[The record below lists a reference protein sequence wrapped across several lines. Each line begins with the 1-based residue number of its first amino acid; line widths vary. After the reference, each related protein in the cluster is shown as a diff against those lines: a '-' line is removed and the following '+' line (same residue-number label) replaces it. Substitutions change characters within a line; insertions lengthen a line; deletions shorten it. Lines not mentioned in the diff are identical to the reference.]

1 LKGIWAVPIL
11 AGILLLSVGLSL
23 EAWAPTTIAPTT
35 IASTTIAPTT
45 IAPTDG
51 EPGHGFVL
59 IDTSDGRI
67 ADGAKAVFTLN
78 GASTEVDLITQ
89 SGTVAYGSV
98 PEVGG
103 GDYTVSFKLPDG
115 TVIDVGNF
123 EVTEPV

>member
-1 LKGIWAVPIL
+1 MKGLWAVPIL

-35 IASTTIAPTT
+35 IA
-45 IAPTDG
+45 PTDG

-59 IDTSDGRI
+59 IDTSDGMI

-103 GDYTVSFKLPDG
+103 GDYTVSLKLPDG